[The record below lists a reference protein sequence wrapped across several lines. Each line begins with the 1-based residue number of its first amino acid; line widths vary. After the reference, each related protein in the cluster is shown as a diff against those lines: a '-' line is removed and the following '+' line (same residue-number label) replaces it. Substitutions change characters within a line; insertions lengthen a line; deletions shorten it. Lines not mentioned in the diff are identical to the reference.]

1 MSVERLN
8 RYVQSSKYQITL
20 KCYKGEAYGLELY
33 GKFGSRTVLVHDANL
48 LAQYDLTLK
57 QLEFIG
63 CVEKLA
69 NNPPYKVPCSIEEII
84 KRSRE
89 LRS

>member
-1 MSVERLN
+1 MSEKLN
-8 RYVQSSKYQITL
+8 RYVLSSKYQIRL
-20 KCYKGEAYGLELY
+20 ACYKGEAYGLVLC

-69 NNPPYKVPCSIEEII
+69 NSPPYKVPCSIKEII

-89 LRS
+89 LKS